1 MKTSTLFFYC
11 ILITTSLALAGCA
24 VNQSLESNASITRKT
39 TKNKACP
46 LSTIQIIQGTDRL
59 RVIAYSDVC
68 FRHNEKLTAN
78 CARKLSQ
85 AIKLIRSYGE
95 GLIQVVGYSD
105 DLYDPQTAAAITQEQ
120 AEIITNFLWLNG
132 VGSQR
137 LRTIGYGGR
146 DFIAS
151 NRNVRAS
158 SFNRRVEIIL
168 VKNKA
173 HKL

>member
-1 MKTSTLFFYC
+1 MKTSTPFFYC
-11 ILITTSLALAGCA
+11 VLVTTSLILAGCTTS
-24 VNQSLESNASITRKT
+24 QSLDSGASVTRKT
-39 TKNKACP
+39 TKNKVVPSSAV
-46 LSTIQIIQGTDRL
+46 QIIQGADRL

-78 CARKLSQ
+78 CARQLTQ
-85 AIKLIRSYGE
+85 AIKLIKSYGE

-173 HKL
+173 HK